1 MCFLI
6 PGCSHSLDGRRRGGE
21 GDAPNCGNNSQTAHA
36 MDGNTISRRLPLRIT
51 LSAAAILAVGV
62 AALGRSEQITESA
75 GRLLPQQIVW
85 IVLGVAL
92 SGAVVAIGYRR
103 IGRFSEII
111 YLGVIV
117 ALAAVYVFP
126 SVNGAHR
133 WIRFGG
139 IGVQPSEFA
148 KLAYILV
155 LARYSMHRDLAASF
169 VTLLMPLIMAI
180 VPMLLILREPDLGTS
195 LVFLPV
201 MFAMLLAAGARKRDL
216 IRLAVAGMVLMPLL
230 WSQMSREQRS
240 RITALWEQNGPHEK
254 ATPDGFH
261 LDQAKRMFAAGGV
274 WGSVFS
280 AETDDDLPP
289 CRVPEPFTDSVF
301 SVIGERYGLIGAGA
315 TLLLFGLLIGGCVRV
330 AAATEEPFGR
340 LISVGVAA
348 LFATEVLVNTG
359 MMAGVLPITGLSLPF
374 ISYGGSG
381 LIAHLLSLG
390 LVASVHRQN
399 SRE

>member
-1 MCFLI
+1 M
-6 PGCSHSLDGRRRGGE
+6 E
-21 GDAPNCGNNSQTAHA
+21 GTFTD
-36 MDGNTISRRLPLRIT
+36 RRLPLRICLT
-51 LSAAAILAVGV
+51 AAAILALGI

-85 IVLGVAL
+85 IILGTALATAIVAL
-92 SGAVVAIGYRR
+92 GYRR
-103 IGRFSEII
+103 IGRLSALI
-111 YLGVIV
+111 YSGVII

-126 SVNGAHR
+126 AVNGAHR

-148 KLAYILV
+148 KVAYILA
-155 LARYSMHRDLAASF
+155 LARYAMHRDLAAGF
-169 VTLLMPLIMAI
+169 TTLLFPLLLAT

-216 IRLAVAGMVLMPLL
+216 VRLAVAGMMLMPLL

-261 LDQAKRMFAAGGV
+261 LDQAKRMFATGGV
-274 WGSVFS
+274 WGTLLKTNTES
-280 AETDDDLPP
+280 DDDLPP

-301 SVIGERYGLIGAGA
+301 SVIGERFGLIGAGLM
-315 TLLLFGLLIGGCVRV
+315 LLLFCLLVGGCLRV
-330 AAATEEPFGR
+330 AATTEEPFGR
-340 LISVGVAA
+340 LVAVGVAG

-359 MMAGVLPITGLSLPF
+359 MMAGVLPITGLSLPL

-381 LIAHLLSLG
+381 LIAHIVALA
-390 LVASVHRQN
+390 LVVSVHQRT
-399 SRE
+399 